1 MITLRIP
8 EMSCGHCVK
17 AIDGAVKGVDPSASV
32 DADLARQIVKVTS
45 TASEAALRL
54 AIKDVGYDNEKLI
67 A

>member
-32 DADLARQIVKVTS
+32 DADLARHIVKVTS